1 MPETTGAER
10 ARSADR
16 SGGPLEGVRVFDL
29 TTWMVGPW
37 ASRYLGALGADVL
50 HVERPGTPL
59 SKLGRV
65 PPMVNGTS
73 IGYIVWNFNKR
84 GIALDLKLSE
94 HLDLARQLIRE
105 CDVFLINMRPGVAE
119 RLGLGYSELR
129 ATNERLVYCSI
140 TGWGS
145 EGPLVDKQGA
155 DTHLQA
161 YSGFWSVNGIE
172 GGPAEYYRHYTQL
185 DATTGNYA
193 AQAVLFALAGR
204 IRSGRGQR
212 IDVSMLE
219 SAAALQTLGMA
230 TALTEAS
237 DLRPLG
243 SASRWCAPDEVY
255 RCQDGSYL
263 GVSVTNEEQW
273 ASFCEALSLEHLRDD
288 PSFRHMRSR
297 VENRQLLREVIV
309 PTMANHPRAYW
320 VLQLAARGVPH
331 GYSLD
336 FDELRMHRQI
346 LENEYLVDVD
356 CGFWERVWTGGSPWT
371 FEAHQTSWFK
381 PPLPGEH
388 TEEICRD
395 LGLSMGQGVR
405 EGHDQ
410 TA

>member
-1 MPETTGAER
+1 MAEATEADEAASLTGG
-10 ARSADR
+10 S
-16 SGGPLEGVRVFDL
+16 GPLSGVRVFDL

-59 SKLGRV
+59 GKLGRV

-73 IGYIVWNFNKR
+73 VGYIVWNFNKR
-84 GIALDLKLSE
+84 GIALDLKDPE
-94 HLDLARQLIRE
+94 HLHVARQLIRE

-129 ATNERLVYCSI
+129 TINESLVYCSI

-161 YSGFWSVNGIE
+161 YSGFWAVNGPE
-172 GGPAEYYRHYTQL
+172 GGPPEYYRHYTQL

-204 IRSGRGQR
+204 TRTGKGQR

-219 SAAALQTLGMA
+219 SAAALQTLTMA
-230 TALTEAS
+230 TALTGTT
-237 DLRPLG
+237 DLQPLG
-243 SASRWCAPDEVY
+243 SASRWCAPDEIY
-255 RCQDGSYL
+255 RCQDERYL
-263 GVSVTNEEQW
+263 GVTVTNEEQW
-273 ASFCEALSLEHLRDD
+273 ASFCAVLGLEHIRDD
-288 PSFRHMRSR
+288 PAFSEMRKR
-297 VENRQLLREVIV
+297 VDNRQTLREIIG
-309 PTMANHPRAYW
+309 PEMAKRPRAYW
-320 VLQLAARGVPH
+320 AFQLSARGVPH

-336 FDELRMHRQI
+336 FDELRLHRQVV
-346 LENEYLVDVD
+346 ENDYLVEVD
-356 CGFWERVWTGGSPWT
+356 CGFWDRIWTGGSPWT
-371 FEAHQTSWFK
+371 FEEYQTSWFK

-388 TEEICRD
+388 TDEVFGQ
-395 LGLSMGQGVR
+395 LGLSLGQ
-405 EGHDQ
+405 EGER
-410 TA
+410 